1 MADGDNL
8 VIGATNDSGLPTGLD
23 RTAATPWTALLVT
36 SANGSAV
43 EAEAAAGGTG
53 VAGTSSAPTNRARD
67 ASIAAAPCSI
77 RSVSYP

>member
-8 VIGATNDSGLPTGLD
+8 VIGATNDSGQPTGLD
-23 RTAATPWTALLVT
+23 RTG
-36 SANGSAV
+36 ANAC
-43 EAEAAAGGTG
+43 T
-53 VAGTSSAPTNRARD
+53 TNRPRD